1 MSNTNQQNMIT
12 QGTTLVGDIF
22 SEGDFRIEGN
32 IKGNIKTSGKIVVGK
47 TGVIN
52 GSLEG
57 ENADFEGGFSGKL
70 KLSGM
75 LTLRSSAYI
84 EGEVEIAKLS
94 VEPGATFNATC
105 SMKGGVKELN
115 NSEEKDTSEKKE
127 KSAQFYYL
135 LSTSFS
141 NACCNCRRYIY
152 WI

>member
-1 MSNTNQQNMIT
+1 MIVKT
-12 QGTTLVGDIF
+12 RAVQLLQKLQ
-22 SEGDFRIEGN
+22 DFEQ
-32 IKGNIKTSGKIVVGK
+32 IKTNYDLQKNLISGLLVVFSS
-47 TGVIN
+47 N
-52 GSLEG
+52 EG

-105 SMKGGVKELN
+105 SLKGGVKELN

-127 KSAQFYYL
+127 KSA
-135 LSTSFS
+135 
-141 NACCNCRRYIY
+141 
-152 WI
+152 

>member
-1 MSNTNQQNMIT
+1 MEKDKKK
-12 QGTTLVGDIF
+12 TLTI
-22 SEGDFRIEGN
+22 SSSLKKKIYTS
-32 IKGNIKTSGKIVVGK
+32 NIKTSGKIVVGK

-127 KSAQFYYL
+127 KSA
-135 LSTSFS
+135 
-141 NACCNCRRYIY
+141 
-152 WI
+152 

>member
-84 EGEVEIAKLS
+84 EGEVEITKLS

-105 SMKGGVKELN
+105 TMKGAVKELN
-115 NSEEKDTSEKKE
+115 NSEEKAVSEKKE
-127 KSAQFYYL
+127 KTA
-135 LSTSFS
+135 
-141 NACCNCRRYIY
+141 
-152 WI
+152 